1 MRIRLDLAED
11 GASIT
16 VRADRYSPTMPPARM
31 AAALAAAVESTL
43 YTLRATSPEEVPP
56 TQAPHEPTPVEP
68 ALDVPAW
75 TEPAPVEPAPVRPG
89 LVEPARVEP
98 VPAAGA
104 PAAVPAPRAAGLG
117 RDDGEVRARALRLLD
132 DGLTDAQVCAQ
143 LGISRGRLLRWDDDL
158 AHDVGLDL
166 LADAGG
172 AR

>member
-43 YTLRATSPEEVPP
+43 HTLRAAPLGEVPP
-56 TQAPHEPTPVEP
+56 APAPHEPTPVEL
-68 ALDVPAW
+68 ALDAPVRA
-75 TEPAPVEPAPVRPG
+75 EPAPVEAVPDVPA
-89 LVEPARVEP
+89 LVEL
-98 VPAAGA
+98 A
-104 PAAVPAPRAAGLG
+104 PAAAAPATVPAPRRGGAG
-117 RDDGEVRARALRLLD
+117 RDGEVRARALRLLD
-132 DGLTDAQVCAQ
+132 EGLTDAQVCAQ
-143 LGISRGRLLRWDDDL
+143 LGVSPGRLLRWDDDL
-158 AHDVGLDL
+158 AHAAGRDL